1 MRAHL
6 ACAAALLLIGGEAR
20 AQSPAAAVFERLKQ
34 NAIEH
39 TREIFAAGARRV
51 AVERAAREAASAG
64 PTRVPAL
71 EPESAAAA
79 ADRLSLAARTDVE
92 DVEAGVSISPF
103 ALVGRGQA
111 PGLRLTLAAVKDD
124 KFRAGVGYT
133 FDSWRP
139 LLTPEQLG
147 LANCTFDEAEERA
160 LRLALDTLGP
170 SFDKACSLIGQVGAG
185 DLDTAAATA
194 RWTSA
199 RVACG
204 LLAPAATSLERR
216 GPGEGLTLVEA
227 LANIR
232 STVGEASRKNPGLVS
247 AAATTAK
254 PDLGQLKDF
263 RLPTPTACHRDE
275 AIRAA
280 FLRREWERPR
290 RKIGFSLTADFFPRR
305 FGFNPDAPDPSR
317 RLPHGEL
324 SNLELASE
332 GTWSRRR
339 VELAL
344 GAALRRARESHLSG
358 LATSIAPSVAVSVA
372 AFSLSG
378 HPLVGRDGPQ
388 FADGELPPHAV
399 LGLRCSADVATDPS
413 DTQTTRLNGV
423 SIQPFAEFKITDKV
437 AVRIAAPLKAELATR
452 PADEKQTPPVVER
465 RSLQWS
471 VPFLV
476 TTIVRL

>member
-1 MRAHL
+1 V
-6 ACAAALLLIGGEAR
+6 IGAEAR

-51 AVERAAREAASAG
+51 AVERAAREGTGTAPIRAA
-64 PTRVPAL
+64 AL

-79 ADRLSLAARTDVE
+79 ADRLSLAVRTDVE
-92 DVEAGVSISPF
+92 DVEAGVSMSPF
-103 ALVGRGQA
+103 ALVGRSKA
-111 PGLRLTLAAVKDD
+111 PGLRLTLAALKDD
-124 KFRAGVGYT
+124 KFRGGVGYT

-147 LANCTFDEAEERA
+147 LSACVFDQGE
-160 LRLALDTLGP
+160 LTHSLDTLRP
-170 SFDKACSLIGQVGAG
+170 SFESACGLIAQVQAN
-185 DLDTAAATA
+185 DVKSEKPNDSAAATA

-204 LLAPAATSLERR
+204 ILPAAATPLERR
-216 GPGEGLTLVEA
+216 GPDEGLTLVEA

-232 STVGEASRKNPGLVS
+232 LTVAAAAKRNAGIDS
-247 AAATTAK
+247 AASGSVK
-254 PDLGQLKDF
+254 SQLDQLKAF
-263 RLPTPTACHRDE
+263 RLPTPTACHKDE
-275 AIRAA
+275 AIRTA

-305 FGFNPDAPDPSR
+305 FGFNPDSTDPSK

-332 GTWSRRR
+332 ASWSRGPRE
-339 VELAL
+339 VAI
-344 GAALRRARESHLSG
+344 GAAVRRARESHVSDLDTSLVPSLSV
-358 LATSIAPSVAVSVA
+358 SIA

-378 HPLVGRDGPQ
+378 HPLVGKTGPQ
-388 FADGELPPHAV
+388 FEDGELPAHAV
-399 LGLRCSADVATDPS
+399 LGLKCSADIATDPP
-413 DTQTTRLNGV
+413 DTQTTRFNSL
-423 SIQPFAEFKITDKV
+423 SIQPFADFKITDKV
-437 AVRIAAPLKAELATR
+437 AVRVAAPVKAELATR
-452 PADEKQTPPVVER
+452 KADDKQVPPVLEK

-476 TTIVRL
+476 TTIVKL